1 MKKKRHPKTVA
12 VLGGGSWGTALAI
25 TFSERHEVII
35 WEFDKTQV
43 ETIKKDRRN
52 KKFLPIVSFPDSLEI
67 TNNISEAIENA
78 SIVVFAVPSHVLR
91 SVAVLAEPYI
101 NKKQYLVSVTK
112 GIENETLLTMTGVLN
127 DVIKRK
133 KGVIALSGPTHAEE
147 LAKHLPTAIVAAS
160 KSSWHA
166 KTIQKHFMTPYFR
179 IYTNTDVI
187 GVEIGAAL
195 KNVIAIAAGISTGL
209 NFGDN
214 TLAAIITRGLAEIRR
229 LGIKMGAREKTFS
242 GLSGIGDLVVTCTS
256 KYSRNRKLGV
266 MLGHGRK
273 LKDILSEMTQIA
285 EGVKNTIS
293 AIELSEKY
301 DIEMPLSS
309 GIYAIL
315 YKKMSARNLGHMLMT
330 RQPKSEN

>member
-1 MKKKRHPKTVA
+1 
-12 VLGGGSWGTALAI
+12 
-25 TFSERHEVII
+25 
-35 WEFDKTQV
+35 
-43 ETIKKDRRN
+43 
-52 KKFLPIVSFPDSLEI
+52 
-67 TNNISEAIENA
+67 
-78 SIVVFAVPSHVLR
+78 
-91 SVAVLAEPYI
+91 
-101 NKKQYLVSVTK
+101 
-112 GIENETLLTMTGVLN
+112 
-127 DVIKRK
+127 
-133 KGVIALSGPTHAEE
+133 
-147 LAKHLPTAIVAAS
+147 
-160 KSSWHA
+160 
-166 KTIQKHFMTPYFR
+166 MTPYFR